1 MKIIE
6 QLLPAQAEERTK
18 NINAYVQSV
27 PQPYAVETK
36 ASFTA
41 FVDYLKGNVTAANAA
56 LQTDEGLQTG
66 SLRAK
71 LAYAAAIYR
80 DCRYSL
86 MHRGRLQELGIH
98 NMYREAYEVDRF
110 ATINEKPAG

>member
-1 MKIIE
+1 MKMIE
-6 QLLPAQAEERTK
+6 QFLPEQAEERTK

-36 ASFTA
+36 SSFTA
-41 FVDYLKGNVTAANAA
+41 FTDYLKANVTTANAQ
-56 LQTDEGLQTG
+56 LQTDQGLQTG
-66 SLRAK
+66 RLRAK

-80 DCRYSL
+80 DCKYSL

-98 NMYREAYEVDRF
+98 NMYRETYEVDRF